1 MENELTLYL
10 CNGKRCA
17 KCSKECHLTT
27 EKQFAVCING
37 IPIKVRATSS
47 FETEVKP

>member
-17 KCSKECHLTT
+17 KCSKECRLTT

-37 IPIKVRATSS
+37 ISIKVRAMTN
-47 FETEVKP
+47 FEAEVKP

>member
-17 KCSKECHLTT
+17 KCSKECRLTT

-37 IPIKVRATSS
+37 NPIKVRAKSNL
-47 FETEVKP
+47 EKEVKL